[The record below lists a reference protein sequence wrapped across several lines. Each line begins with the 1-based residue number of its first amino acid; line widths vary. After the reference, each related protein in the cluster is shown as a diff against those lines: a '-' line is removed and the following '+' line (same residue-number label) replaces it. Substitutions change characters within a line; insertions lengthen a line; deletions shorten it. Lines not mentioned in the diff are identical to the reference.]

1 MRKTMKKIVSML
13 VSFVM
18 VVGLFATA
26 MAAQTPLDITI
37 TKPDDDK
44 ATHKYSAYQIFT
56 GDIYED
62 TATGEK
68 SLINLQF
75 GEGVDAAALRGAL
88 NRGPTATAQEC
99 ADAIQTDYATDAEGL
114 ADLLRGTEPDYTD
127 SILTTAT
134 DDATIAPAVTTA
146 VLDVTG
152 PGYYFILDELTN
164 ASDADKGAI
173 SNFMLKVVEDT
184 DVTVESKED
193 LPTITKVIDE
203 NGGVSANTA
212 SIGDE
217 IPFKITSTVPDM
229 TGYNKY
235 YFIVNDVLCPGLT
248 YDATSADL
256 TVSVGGTALTAGTG
270 YTLTV
275 SPDTPTAGE
284 TTLKIVF
291 NNFIQ
296 YTKGDEVVITY
307 NAILNEG
314 CDRTD
319 AGNEN
324 TVDLT
329 YSNDPNHTYT
339 GTNEPDNGEPTG
351 VTPPSNTITYTTD
364 IKLIKLDEDGNA
376 LAGAEFEVACTSG
389 MSKVLV
395 TYGEYEVDAS
405 GAYWK
410 LNDGTYTTTAP
421 TALTASKY
429 DSETTKYSLTDKTEV
444 QTDATSSKKVTA
456 FVDSSGFLVIEGLC
470 DGTYTITETKAPAG
484 YTGLSAPV
492 SFTVESNPDLTGPN
506 WAVGASGN
514 TASATYNTTDN
525 QFEVTIVNT
534 QGINLPTTGGI
545 GTVIFYVTGGILL
558 LGGAVMLLR
567 KKEQQD

>member
-26 MAAQTPLDITI
+26 MAAQTDITI
-37 TKPDDDK
+37 TIEKPGDDK

-75 GEGVDAAALRGAL
+75 GEGVNAAALRGAL
-88 NRGPTATAQEC
+88 NLGPTATAQEC

-134 DDATIAPAVTTA
+134 DDATIEPDVTTA
-146 VLDVTG
+146 ELNVTG
-152 PGYYFILDELTN
+152 PGYYFILDELSN
-164 ASDADKGAI
+164 SSDKDKGAI
-173 SNFMLKVVEDT
+173 SNFMLQVVENT
-184 DVTVESKED
+184 NASIGSKED
-193 LPTITKVIDE
+193 LPTISKVIDE
-203 NGGVSANTA
+203 GAGVSANTA
-212 SIGDE
+212 SIGDA
-217 IPFKITSTVPDM
+217 IPFKITSSVPDM

-235 YFIVNDVLCPGLT
+235 YFIVNDTLCPGLT
-248 YDATSADL
+248 YDATSL
-256 TVSVGGTALTAGTG
+256 VIKVGSDTLTADTD
-270 YTLTV
+270 YTVT
-275 SPDTPTAGE
+275 TTTAASGE
-284 TTLKIVF
+284 TALKIVF
-291 NNFIQ
+291 DDFIQ
-296 YTKGDEVVITY
+296 YTKDDAIVITY
-307 NAILNEG
+307 NAILNKD
-314 CDRTD
+314 CDRTV

-324 TVDLT
+324 TVTLT

-339 GTNEPDNGEPTG
+339 GTNVPDSGEPVG
-351 VTPPSNTITYTTD
+351 ETPESKTVTYTTD
-364 IKLIKLDEDGNA
+364 IKVIKLDGDGAA
-376 LAGAEFEVACTSG
+376 LTGAEFTVTCSEG

-395 TYGEYEVDAS
+395 TSGEYEVDAS

-421 TALTASKY
+421 TALTSSKY
-429 DSETTKYSLTDKTEV
+429 DSETTKYSLVDKTEV
-444 QTDATSSKKVTA
+444 QTDVTTSKTVTA
-456 FVDSSGFLVIEGLC
+456 FVDSNGFLVIEGLC
-470 DGTYTITETKAPAG
+470 DGDYTITETKAPPG
-484 YTGLSAPV
+484 YTGITS
-492 SFTVESNPDLTGPN
+492 SITFSISSTPDLTGPH
-506 WAVGASGN
+506 WKVDG
-514 TASATYNTTDN
+514 TETTPDGTILHSV
-525 QFEVTIVNT
+525 EVTNT

-567 KKEQQD
+567 KKEQQDG

>member
-18 VVGLFATA
+18 VMGIFATA

-37 TKPDDDK
+37 TKPGDDK

-75 GEGVDAAALRGAL
+75 GEGVDAAALRTAL
-88 NRGPTATAQEC
+88 GLAATATAQEC
-99 ADAIQTDYATDAEGL
+99 ADAIQTNYATDAEGL

-217 IPFKITSTVPDM
+217 IPFKITSTVRQ
-229 TGYNKY
+229 GY
-235 YFIVNDVLCPGLT
+235 
-248 YDATSADL
+248 
-256 TVSVGGTALTAGTG
+256 
-270 YTLTV
+270 
-275 SPDTPTAGE
+275 
-284 TTLKIVF
+284 
-291 NNFIQ
+291 
-296 YTKGDEVVITY
+296 
-307 NAILNEG
+307 
-314 CDRTD
+314 R
-319 AGNEN
+319 
-324 TVDLT
+324 
-329 YSNDPNHTYT
+329 
-339 GTNEPDNGEPTG
+339 
-351 VTPPSNTITYTTD
+351 
-364 IKLIKLDEDGNA
+364 
-376 LAGAEFEVACTSG
+376 
-389 MSKVLV
+389 
-395 TYGEYEVDAS
+395 
-405 GAYWK
+405 
-410 LNDGTYTTTAP
+410 
-421 TALTASKY
+421 
-429 DSETTKYSLTDKTEV
+429 
-444 QTDATSSKKVTA
+444 
-456 FVDSSGFLVIEGLC
+456 
-470 DGTYTITETKAPAG
+470 
-484 YTGLSAPV
+484 
-492 SFTVESNPDLTGPN
+492 
-506 WAVGASGN
+506 
-514 TASATYNTTDN
+514 
-525 QFEVTIVNT
+525 
-534 QGINLPTTGGI
+534 
-545 GTVIFYVTGGILL
+545 
-558 LGGAVMLLR
+558 
-567 KKEQQD
+567 